1 MNKQQN
7 DFMQQEDLEML
18 EEIRKEILKARI
30 WSTVSITLSIITLM
44 LKIVFR

>member
-7 DFMQQEDLEML
+7 DFMQQEDLEMQ

-30 WSTVSITLSIITLM
+30 WSAVSITLSITTLM